1 MDQSPENTKVKKPFY
16 KKPLGCLLTLAI
28 AAVLGLVLLYFIAI
42 WAIPSI
48 ASSFIKGK
56 TGAELSVKENN
67 ISPFSGRFDWR
78 GVKLT
83 NSERFQEKAF
93 LDFNQITAQV
103 DLQSLS
109 TDTIVIPEVTIDI
122 EQFVF
127 VGKGR
132 SSINYHKD
140 NNIISFAEGF
150 SSGDSAKETTAPE
163 EKKAPATAKEPVHFH
178 INKLTLKL
186 NTLRAI
192 INDGSDSPGE
202 LIPATNNVLSL
213 EFTDVTDENI
223 NSKVFSQIDSVL
235 GAKGLGVAVFA
246 TANAI
251 FNEGVA
257 ALETVG
263 EAAGQA
269 VDKAG
274 EVVNK
279 AGDAVN
285 KAGEAASGAVK
296 GAADAIGGLFGGDKK
311 DGEKK

>member
-1 MDQSPENTKVKKPFY
+1 MDKSTETTKAKKPFY
-16 KKPLGCLLTLAI
+16 KKPLGCLLILAVGAI
-28 AAVLGLVLLYFIAI
+28 LALVLICFAII
-42 WAIPSI
+42 WAIPSVT
-48 ASSFIKGK
+48 SSFIKGK
-56 TGAELSVKENN
+56 TGADLSVEESI

-83 NSERFQEKAF
+83 NPERFQEKAF

-103 DLQSLS
+103 DLNSLS

-132 SSINYHKD
+132 SAISYRKD
-140 NNIISFAEGF
+140 NNIISFVEGF
-150 SSGDSAKETTAPE
+150 SSDSGEGETDQPE
-163 EKKAPATAKEPVHFH
+163 EETPAADKEPVHFH
-178 INKLTLKL
+178 IKKLTLKL
-186 NTLRAI
+186 NTLRAV

-202 LIPATNNVLSL
+202 LIPATDNVLNL

-223 NSKVFSQIDSVL
+223 SSKVFSQVDSIL
-235 GAKGLGVAVFA
+235 GTKGLGIAVFA
-246 TANAI
+246 TANVL

-279 AGDAVN
+279 AGDAV
-285 KAGEAASGAVK
+285 KGAGAAASDAVK
-296 GAADAIGGLFGGDKK
+296 GAADAIGGLFGGDGKA
-311 DGEKK
+311 DEKK